1 MVHPAVITRIL
12 IVDDD
17 EKFLAS
23 MRRIMQGYFEIVTT
37 KDPIQALRLFE
48 YQGPFAAV
56 ISDYRMPLMNGI
68 ELFSRLLALDKNVQ
82 RIMLTG
88 HAELQMAIDAVNH
101 GKINAFLTKP
111 TPAVSIRSVIAE
123 AIRAYNRDAGNVLPP
138 KGNPESHTRA
148 AFPEDV
154 LENYDPLTLK
164 EKEVLAL
171 LTRGCSNSEI
181 SAELNITVG
190 TVKSHVSNLFG
201 KLDVNSRS
209 KVIVKSI
216 TLGLIRNEFTGQQ
229 NTIRKDNL

>member
-1 MVHPAVITRIL
+1 MAHPAVITRIL

-37 KDPIQALRLFE
+37 KDPIQALKLFE

-56 ISDYRMPLMNGI
+56 ISDYRMPLLNGI
-68 ELFSRLLALDKNVQ
+68 ELFARLLALDTNVQ

-111 TPAVSIRSVIAE
+111 TPAVSIRSVIVE
-123 AIRAYNRDAGNVLPP
+123 AIRAYNRDAGNILLP
-138 KGNPESHTRA
+138 KGNPESHTRTA
-148 AFPEDV
+148 LPEAT
-154 LENYDPLTLK
+154 LENYDPLTVK

-171 LTRGCSNSEI
+171 LAKGCSNSEI
-181 SAELNITVG
+181 SAKLNITVG

-209 KVIVKSI
+209 KVIAKSI
-216 TLGLIRNEFTGQQ
+216 TLGLIKSELTE
-229 NTIRKDNL
+229 